1 MCGVTRDALYE
12 LNLQHKE
19 HLVVFSENWGLNVLK
34 TGPSFE
40 SRGVAAAAAQLRS
53 ATLNLDVLLLR

>member
-1 MCGVTRDALYE
+1 MRGVTRDALYE

-19 HLVVFSENWGLNVLK
+19 HLVEFSENWGLNVLK

-40 SRGVAAAAAQLRS
+40 SRGVAAAAQLRP